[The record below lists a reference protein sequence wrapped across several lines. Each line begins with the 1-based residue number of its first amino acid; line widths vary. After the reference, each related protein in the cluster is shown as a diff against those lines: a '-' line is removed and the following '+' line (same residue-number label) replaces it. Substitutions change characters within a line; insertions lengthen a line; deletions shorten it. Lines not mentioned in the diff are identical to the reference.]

1 MEITSHNNSWKKP
14 FFLFWIS
21 QAFSLFGS
29 TLVQFALV
37 WWLTRTTGSA
47 SILATATA
55 IAIIPEIVVSPF
67 AGAIIDRSNRKKVMM
82 LADAVI
88 AIATVLLALM
98 FYFDL
103 VQIWHIYVLMFI
115 RAVGGAFHFPAEQA
129 SISLMVPGEHLARI
143 AGLNQ
148 ALRGGVN
155 IIAPPLG
162 ALLLELLDVQGT
174 LAVDFITAFIAVGL
188 LFFIHIPQ
196 PVVSEEQNLL
206 TIKTLAADMLSGLRY
221 ILNWKG
227 LVALIAI
234 AMGFKIALS
243 PAFSLLPLLVSKHF
257 NGSAAQYALMESI
270 SGIAVVAGGLLLG
283 IWGGFKKKIWTTWLA
298 LVLMGACFIW
308 ISTLQPAQFPVF
320 LGAIFVLSFMF
331 PLIDGPFLAILQA
344 NVTHDYQGR
353 VLTMTSSLLWITTP
367 IGLAIAGPLADRFG
381 LQVWYLLS
389 GITCLLGMLVGL
401 LLPQVRNIE

>member
-1 MEITSHNNSWKKP
+1 MEITSHNNSWKKK

-129 SISLMVPGEHLARI
+129 SISLMVPGEQLARI

-196 PVVSEEQNLL
+196 PEVSEEQKSL

-283 IWGGFKKKIWTTWLA
+283 VWGGFKKKIWTTWLA

-308 ISTLQPAQFPVF
+308 ISVLKPTQFPVF
-320 LGAIFVLSFMF
+320 LGAIFILSFML

-389 GITCLLGMLVGL
+389 GITCLLGMLFGL